1 MAHPDSDAPG
11 SAQTLA
17 PIRVTLVDDSF
28 LIREGLRQLLA
39 LSTAVDVVDSCVDAD
54 SALASIRARRPDV
67 VITDIRMP
75 PTFTDEGIRL
85 AESLHQLAPEVG
97 VVVLSQEGHVELAAQ
112 LLQSGAAGRGYLLKD
127 RIHDLEQLESTI
139 LAVSAGECRIDP
151 ILVEQLVQARSPSR
165 SALAALTPRQRQLL
179 EDVAEGKSNTAIARE
194 RYLSLRAVEKHVS
207 EIFTRLGIS
216 SDPTVSRRVAA
227 TLMYLRETT
236 P

>member
-1 MAHPDSDAPG
+1 M
-11 SAQTLA
+11 
-17 PIRVTLVDDSF
+17 
-28 LIREGLRQLLA
+28 
-39 LSTAVDVVDSCVDAD
+39 
-54 SALASIRARRPDV
+54 
-67 VITDIRMP
+67 
-75 PTFTDEGIRL
+75 
-85 AESLHQLAPEVG
+85 
-97 VVVLSQEGHVELAAQ
+97 
-112 LLQSGAAGRGYLLKD
+112 
-127 RIHDLEQLESTI
+127 
-139 LAVSAGECRIDP
+139 
-151 ILVEQLVQARSPSR
+151 LVERLVQARSPSR